1 MSIVNFPLSIF
12 NYMAM
17 VELENIKQVYLL
29 GIGGIGMSALA
40 RYFSFAGMQVSGYDK
55 TPSPLTDELITEGI
69 PVHFSADTDLM
80 PKVSERESTLVI
92 FTPAVPESFGEMKML
107 RENQFNLVKRSEVL
121 GALSRGKKCLAV
133 AGTHGKTSV
142 TTMTAYLLKESHVDC
157 CAFMGGIS
165 RNYGTNLLL
174 PDNHSDLMVAEADE
188 FDRSFLRLFP
198 EMAVITWMDPDHLD
212 IYGTA
217 ENLVDAFA
225 TFTGQINKGGVL
237 LYRKGVAVDF
247 SWNKEISYYCYSATG
262 DADFR
267 AENVVVEEGAYH
279 FDVISP
285 FGTVKGI
292 RLHYPG
298 LMNVENMT
306 AAIALALMNGVT
318 PIEILASI
326 PGYRGVER
334 RFDIRYKGRQ
344 VVYIDD
350 YGHHPRELEATIKSV
365 RHLYPARKITGIF
378 QPHLFT
384 RTRDFADGFA
394 ESLDL
399 LDEALV
405 MEIYP
410 AREEPIEGVDA
421 GLILGKMK
429 LKSKRRCSAADFP
442 AILDDYKIDIL
453 LTLGAGDI
461 DRLVNPIV
469 DYLKEK
475 EDA

>member
-1 MSIVNFPLSIF
+1 MI
-12 NYMAM
+12 
-17 VELENIKQVYLL
+17 ELGNIKVVYLL

-40 RYFSFAGMQVSGYDK
+40 RYFKFAGQRVSGYDK
-55 TPSPLTDELITEGI
+55 TPSPLTDELISEGI
-69 PVHFSADTDLM
+69 PVHFSEDQKLLPAI
-80 PKVSERESTLVI
+80 SERDQTIVI
-92 FTPAVPESFGEMKML
+92 FTPAVPESFGELIWL
-107 RENQFNLVKRSEVL
+107 RANNFNIVKRSEVL
-121 GALSRGKKCLAV
+121 GALSRGKSCLAV

-174 PDNHSDLMVAEADE
+174 PDNDSDKMVAEADE

-217 ENLVDAFA
+217 GNLVDAFA
-225 TFTGQINKGGVL
+225 IFTGQIHKGGVL
-237 LYRKGVAVDF
+237 LYRKGVAIDK
-247 SWNKEISYYCYSATG
+247 SWNKEIRYYTYSATQ

-267 AENVVVEEGAYH
+267 AVNVVVTNGAYH
-279 FDVISP
+279 FDVESP
-285 FGTVKGI
+285 LGAVKGI
-292 RLHYPG
+292 VLHYPG

-306 AAIALALMNGVT
+306 AAIALALLNGVT
-318 PIEILASI
+318 KEEIIASV
-326 PGYRGVER
+326 PNYKGVER
-334 RFDIRYKGRQ
+334 RFDIRYKGKRTI
-344 VVYIDD
+344 YIDD

-365 RHLYPARKITGIF
+365 RHLYPGRKITGIF

-410 AREEPIEGVDA
+410 AREEPIPGVDA
-421 GLILGKMK
+421 GMILERMK
-429 LKSKRRCSAADFP
+429 SKSKRRCSAKDFT
-442 AILDDYKIDIL
+442 AILNDYQLDIL

-469 DYLKEK
+469 HYLKEK
-475 EDA
+475 EDV

>member
-1 MSIVNFPLSIF
+1 M
-12 NYMAM
+12 
-17 VELENIKQVYLL
+17 
-29 GIGGIGMSALA
+29 
-40 RYFSFAGMQVSGYDK
+40 
-55 TPSPLTDELITEGI
+55 
-69 PVHFSADTDLM
+69 
-80 PKVSERESTLVI
+80 
-92 FTPAVPESFGEMKML
+92 
-107 RENQFNLVKRSEVL
+107 
-121 GALSRGKKCLAV
+121 
-133 AGTHGKTSV
+133 
-142 TTMTAYLLKESHVDC
+142 
-157 CAFMGGIS
+157 
-165 RNYGTNLLL
+165 
-174 PDNHSDLMVAEADE
+174 
-188 FDRSFLRLFP
+188 
-198 EMAVITWMDPDHLD
+198 
-212 IYGTA
+212 
-217 ENLVDAFA
+217 
-225 TFTGQINKGGVL
+225 
-237 LYRKGVAVDF
+237 
-247 SWNKEISYYCYSATG
+247 
-262 DADFR
+262 
-267 AENVVVEEGAYH
+267 VEEGAYH

-318 PIEILASI
+318 PIEILASV

-350 YGHHPRELEATIKSV
+350 YGHHPRELEAMIKSV
-365 RHLYPARKITGIF
+365 RHLYPGRKITGIF

>member
-1 MSIVNFPLSIF
+1 MIDLR
-12 NYMAM
+12 
-17 VELENIKQVYLL
+17 NIKVVYLL

-40 RYFSFAGMQVSGYDK
+40 RYFKFAGQRVSGYDK
-55 TPSPLTDELITEGI
+55 TPSPLTDELMAEGI
-69 PVHFSADTDLM
+69 PVHFSEDHDLM
-80 PKVSERESTLVI
+80 PDLSELDQTMVI
-92 FTPAVPESFGEMKML
+92 FTPAVPESFGELIWL
-107 RENQFNLVKRSEVL
+107 RTNNFNIVKRSEVL
-121 GALSRGKKCLAV
+121 GALSKGKSCLAI

-157 CAFMGGIS
+157 CGFMGGIS

-174 PDNHSDLMVAEADE
+174 PDNDSDKMVAEADE

-217 ENLVDAFA
+217 GNLVDAF
-225 TFTGQINKGGVL
+225 TIFTGQINKGGVL
-237 LYRKGVAVDF
+237 LYRKGVAINET
-247 SWNKEISYYCYSATG
+247 WNKEITYYSYSATQ

-267 AENVVVEEGAYH
+267 AENVAVSDGAYH
-279 FDVISP
+279 FDVRSP
-285 FGTVKGI
+285 FGTVAGI
-292 RLHYPG
+292 VLNYPG

-306 AAIALALMNGVT
+306 AAIALALLNGVT
-318 PIEILASI
+318 DEEIIASV
-326 PGYRGVER
+326 PNYNGVER
-334 RFDIRYKGRQ
+334 RFDIRYKGKSCI
-344 VVYIDD
+344 YIDD

-365 RHLYPARKITGIF
+365 RHLYPGRKITGVF

-399 LDEALV
+399 LDDALV

-410 AREEPIEGVDA
+410 AREEPIPGVDT
-421 GLILGKMK
+421 GMILERMK
-429 LKSKRRCSAADFP
+429 LKSKRRCVAKDFT
-442 AILDDYKIDIL
+442 AILDDYQLDIL

-469 DYLKEK
+469 QYLKEK
-475 EDA
+475 GND

>member
-1 MSIVNFPLSIF
+1 MIAPD
-12 NYMAM
+12 
-17 VELENIKQVYLL
+17 NIKQVYLL

-40 RYFSFAGMQVSGYDK
+40 RYFKFAGMQVSGYDK
-55 TPSPLTDELITEGI
+55 TPSPLTDELIAEGI
-69 PVHFSADTDLM
+69 PVHFIEDQELM
-80 PKVSERESTLVI
+80 PQLADRESTLVI
-92 FTPAVPESFGEMKML
+92 FTPAVPESFCEMTFL
-107 RENQFNLVKRSEVL
+107 RDNQFALVKRSQVL
-121 GALSRGKKCLAV
+121 GTLSKGKRCLAV

-142 TTMTAYLLKESHVDC
+142 TTMTAYLLKESHVGC
-157 CAFMGGIS
+157 FAFMGGIS

-174 PDNHSDLMVAEADE
+174 PDNDSNLMVAEADE

-217 ENLVDAFA
+217 GNLVDAFA
-225 TFTGQINKGGVL
+225 TFAGQINKGGIL
-237 LYRKGVAVDF
+237 LYRKGVEVDF
-247 SWNKEISYYCYSATG
+247 SWNSGIRYFSYSATEA
-262 DADFR
+262 ADFM
-267 AENVVVEEGAYH
+267 AKNVVVTEGAYH
-279 FDVISP
+279 FDLTSP
-285 FGTVKGI
+285 FGTIRGI
-292 RLHYPG
+292 TLHYPG

-306 AAIALALMNGVT
+306 AAIALALLNGVM
-318 PIEILASI
+318 PAEIVASV
-326 PGYRGVER
+326 PDYKGVER
-334 RFDIRYKGRQ
+334 RFDIRYKGKHT
-344 VVYIDD
+344 VYIDD

-365 RHLYPARKITGIF
+365 RHLYPGRKITGIF

-399 LDEALV
+399 LDDALV

-410 AREEPIEGVDA
+410 AREEPIPGVDA

-442 AILDDYKIDIL
+442 TILDDYQPDIL

-461 DRLVNPIV
+461 DRLVNPLV
-469 DYLKEK
+469 SYLKEK